1 MIFVPKYCIIN
12 NNVFFF
18 EKRVAWSAMCKGAD
32 GMAEKNKV
40 EVRIAGKDYT
50 LVGCESEEY
59 IQKVA
64 LYIDKKMTEI
74 MRMNNKLST
83 SMASVLT
90 AVNVADEYFKAQEEI
105 ASLSREL
112 KSAKEEIE
120 RLKEET
126 GGSPMKMP

>member
-1 MIFVPKYCIIN
+1 
-12 NNVFFF
+12 
-18 EKRVAWSAMCKGAD
+18 
-32 GMAEKNKV
+32 
-40 EVRIAGKDYT
+40 
-50 LVGCESEEY
+50 
-59 IQKVA
+59 
-64 LYIDKKMTEI
+64 MTEI

>member
-1 MIFVPKYCIIN
+1 
-12 NNVFFF
+12 
-18 EKRVAWSAMCKGAD
+18 
-32 GMAEKNKV
+32 
-40 EVRIAGKDYT
+40 
-50 LVGCESEEY
+50 
-59 IQKVA
+59 
-64 LYIDKKMTEI
+64 MTEI

-120 RLKEET
+120 RLKEENRRLANE
-126 GGSPMKMP
+126 MP